1 MCSWSIHGAGYTHK
15 QKKERGAQLSC
26 RQAFFECQTSLSRPF
41 ESHSI
46 HPPRLAERREFP
58 VRFFFFRIVIVLFL
72 YSPVACL
79 HRPDWRYNAA
89 GVSSKRK
96 KDALVVNNRD
106 VLRLPSY
113 QKKRGEGFCRQR
125 GGQQKVMQLV
135 TLNDRDFT
143 IALSWWAIAHLGKKE
158 KALRSQ
164 PIFHATMT
172 NWRIEL
178 MNWRCGFHLLSAALI
193 FIGYHAGE
201 WGRKC
206 GSLHW
211 KKMMLSP
218 RFVGRC
224 KVDQQEMNKSPTAQK
239 EVHERIL

>member
-89 GVSSKRK
+89 GVSTKRK

-113 QKKRGEGFCRQR
+113 QKKWGEGFCRQR

-143 IALSWWAIAHLGKKE
+143 IALSWWAIAHLGKK
-158 KALRSQ
+158 KRHCAPSQ
-164 PIFHATMT
+164 SSTQRWQT
-172 NWRIEL
+172 
-178 MNWRCGFHLLSAALI
+178 
-193 FIGYHAGE
+193 GE
-201 WGRKC
+201 
-206 GSLHW
+206 S
-211 KKMMLSP
+211 S
-218 RFVGRC
+218 
-224 KVDQQEMNKSPTAQK
+224 
-239 EVHERIL
+239 